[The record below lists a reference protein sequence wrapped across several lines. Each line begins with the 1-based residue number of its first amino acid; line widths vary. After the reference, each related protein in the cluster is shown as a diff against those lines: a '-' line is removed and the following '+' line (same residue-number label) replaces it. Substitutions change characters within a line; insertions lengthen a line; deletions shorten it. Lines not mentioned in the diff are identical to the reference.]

1 MTQPGYD
8 PGAGRCYVIAEAGI
22 NHNGDPDLA
31 LQLVDVAAR
40 AGADAVKFQ
49 AFRVERLVSPSTP
62 MAEYQKA
69 NTGVE
74 QSQAEMLAGYAL
86 DEEIFAAITE
96 RARERGLAFLC
107 TPFDEGSADA
117 IGPLVKAFK
126 VPSGELTNALLLEHL
141 AAKGKPMLLSTGMAT
156 LEEVRDALRV
166 VRAVRPV
173 PVAVLHCVTAYPA
186 APGDCN
192 LTAMTT
198 MRAAL
203 RVPIGWSDH
212 TQGTAVTLAAV
223 ALGASIIEKHFTL
236 DRTMAGPDHAAS
248 LEPDELTSMIRD
260 VRIVEAALG
269 DGRKI
274 PMEAER
280 ANARLVRKSLHAA
293 RGLHAGRPLE
303 RADVEALR
311 PGTGIAP
318 TQLHV
323 LLGRRLTRNV
333 AVGEPLSEGDFA

>member
-40 AGADAVKFQ
+40 GGADAVKFQ
-49 AFRVERLVSPSTP
+49 AFRVERLVSPTAP
-62 MAEYQKA
+62 MAEYQKT

-74 QSQAEMLAGYAL
+74 QSQAEMLAAYAL
-86 DEEIFAAITE
+86 DEAVFAAIAE

-117 IGPLVKAFK
+117 IDALVTAFK
-126 VPSGELTNALLLEHL
+126 VPSGELTNLLLLEHL
-141 AAKGKPMLLSTGMAT
+141 AAKGKPLLLSTGMAT
-156 LEEVRDALRV
+156 LQEVRDALSV
-166 VRAVRPV
+166 VQTVRPV

-186 APGDCN
+186 APDDCN
-192 LTAMTT
+192 LSAMTT

-203 RVPIGWSDH
+203 GVPIGWSDH
-212 TQGTAVTLAAV
+212 TEGTAVTLAAV
-223 ALGASIIEKHFTL
+223 ALGARIVEKHFTL

-248 LEPDELTSMIRD
+248 LQPGELAAMIRD
-260 VRIVEAALG
+260 VRTVEAALG
-269 DGRKI
+269 DGRKV

-293 RGLHAGRPLE
+293 RLLHAGRPLE

-318 TQLHV
+318 MQLQK

-333 AVGEPLSEGDFA
+333 AVGEPLSESDFA